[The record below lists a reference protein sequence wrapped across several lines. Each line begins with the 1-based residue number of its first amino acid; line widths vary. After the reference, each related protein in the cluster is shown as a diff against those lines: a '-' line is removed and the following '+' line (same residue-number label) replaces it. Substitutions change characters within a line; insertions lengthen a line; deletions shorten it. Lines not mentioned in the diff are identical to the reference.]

1 MKCSNTP
8 ECNYLEKN
16 NTADPFCPAL
26 AAASEDISDPTKTL
40 PLLDPSHPLP
50 KISPSDLPKCPKC
63 KTGLQRPGV
72 VWFYESLDE
81 DMLDG
86 IEEWIEKETV
96 DMVLV
101 VGTSSVVYPAAGY
114 AERARTRGKTSVVTV
129 NLEIDDE
136 VKRKMKK
143 GDFAF
148 EGDAAVLLPAL
159 LEPVIGKLDVG
170 S

>member
-1 MKCSNTP
+1 
-8 ECNYLEKN
+8 
-16 NTADPFCPAL
+16 
-26 AAASEDISDPTKTL
+26 
-40 PLLDPSHPLP
+40 
-50 KISPSDLPKCPKC
+50 
-63 KTGLQRPGV
+63 
-72 VWFYESLDE
+72 
-81 DMLDG
+81 MLDG